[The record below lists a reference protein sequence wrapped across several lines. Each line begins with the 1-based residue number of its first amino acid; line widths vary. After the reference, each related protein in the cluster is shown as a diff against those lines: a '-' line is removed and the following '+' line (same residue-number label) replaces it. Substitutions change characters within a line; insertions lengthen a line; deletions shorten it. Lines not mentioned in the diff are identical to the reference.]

1 MEILSHP
8 STYILFLEITVIQL
22 QMQHVI
28 VSIGYRHGKKY
39 ERKKKSRKK
48 KEHWNR
54 DSRTTISSSSALDR
68 FWNKL
73 AHELVKTKPMHHV

>member
-8 STYILFLEITVIQL
+8 STYILFLEITVIQIANAACNCL
-22 QMQHVI
+22 YL
-28 VSIGYRHGKKY
+28 VST
-39 ERKKKSRKK
+39 RKKVRKEKKIKKK